1 MRPSVRTPWP
11 HAERSSAGQIVSPS
25 HKSPPLTWN
34 RHARL
39 NPCSRETDTY
49 RNVGRPRSGTHKVP
63 TVDRILEAAE
73 KAFGTHGYSNTR
85 LEDIA
90 KTAGIRRPSLLYH
103 FSTKQSLYEAV
114 VVRLFMSLL
123 AALSA
128 AIEQTDVDNA
138 RITALMDTLLQFLD
152 DRPAFSPI
160 VLREMID
167 GAGPG
172 RTLMTDQVVP
182 VLDQVEAW
190 LRASVE
196 DRAPADFDVRG
207 AIVQVTINAL
217 VRDSSGPLRGP
228 IWGEAPPQHTLLN
241 RLFFL
246 DPSGKD

>member
-1 MRPSVRTPWP
+1 M
-11 HAERSSAGQIVSPS
+11 
-25 HKSPPLTWN
+25 
-34 RHARL
+34 
-39 NPCSRETDTY
+39 
-49 RNVGRPRSGTHKVP
+49 GRPRSGTHKVP

-73 KAFGTHGYSNTR
+73 QAFGTHGYSTTR

-103 FSTKQSLYEAV
+103 FSTKRSLYEAV

-123 AALSA
+123 AALAA
-128 AIEQTDVDNA
+128 AIEQTDNDND
-138 RITALMDTLLQFLD
+138 RIRALMDALLKFLA

-172 RTLMTDQVVP
+172 RTLMLDQVVP

-190 LRASVE
+190 LRQSVE
-196 DRAPADFDVRG
+196 HRAPADFDFRG

-217 VRDSSGPLRGP
+217 VRDSSGPLRAP
-228 IWGEAPPQHTLLN
+228 IWGEDPQRTLLN

-246 DPSGKD
+246 EPTGED